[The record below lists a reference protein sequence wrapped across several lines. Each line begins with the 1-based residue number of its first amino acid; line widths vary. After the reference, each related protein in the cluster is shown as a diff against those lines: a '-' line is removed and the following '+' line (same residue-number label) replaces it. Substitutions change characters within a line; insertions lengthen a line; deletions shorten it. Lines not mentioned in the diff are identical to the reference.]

1 MNINK
6 GAKVGIVIEIIALV
20 IMILTAI
27 FNRTIPSVV
36 SWIFTIG
43 LTIALTGT
51 IVDLSIENNKI

>member
-6 GAKVGIVIEIIALV
+6 GAKVGIVIEIIALA

-27 FNRTIPSVV
+27 FNKTIPSAV

-43 LTIALTGT
+43 LAIALTGT
-51 IVDLSIENNKI
+51 M